1 MSKKQRVLIVDD
13 HPKNVKLLEAHLA
26 QSGYETFAAYD
37 GEQALLD
44 VAQVG
49 PDLILLDAM
58 MPKLDGFEVC
68 RRLKNAEATR
78 LIPII
83 MVTAL
88 DQLDDK
94 VRGIEAGADDFLTK
108 PVNRQE
114 LLARTK
120 ALLKTKRL
128 NDQVLSL
135 QRALT
140 QLIEITTFTERFAAR
155 QTLLNEL
162 SRRTAELTGAACVAV
177 TFIDEQGRH
186 HIEAGHNLE
195 GGEALFESAGRQVLL
210 ADLLRHGAPFYLPA
224 PDAAACARYDL
235 AAGYAGVPLKALSGS
250 ILGFIHAFGLSEN
263 LQHDELHLLEVV
275 AQRLSYEL
283 QLKDYNQ
290 QLEVAIDQRTSD
302 LKKALDDL
310 RDLNETLVKAQSETI
325 FRLAKAAEY
334 RDEDTAEHLYRIS
347 GYARL
352 IAECLHLPA
361 NDCENIALAAIMH
374 DVGKIGTPDSI
385 LLKRGALT
393 PEEYQKMKEHT
404 LIGAKI
410 LGGSNS
416 TVLQMSEEI
425 AINHHEKFD
434 GSGYPHG
441 LKGNDIPISARIV
454 AVADVFDALT
464 TERVYKRAFS
474 VEEALTVL
482 RENSGTHF
490 DPDVL
495 GAFLT
500 AMPAVLKVR
509 ESLPGRV
516 ARQREGWE
524 W

>member
-1 MSKKQRVLIVDD
+1 MSKNQRVLIVDD

-26 QSGYETFAAYD
+26 QSGYETVLAYD
-37 GEQALLD
+37 GEQALRL
-44 VAQVG
+44 VAEVA

-68 RRLKNAEATR
+68 RRVKSDEATR

-88 DQLDDK
+88 DQMEDK
-94 VRGIEAGADDFLTK
+94 LHGIEAGADDFLTK
-108 PVNRQE
+108 PVNRLE

-120 ALLKTKRL
+120 SLMKTKRL

-135 QRALT
+135 QHVLA

-155 QTLLNEL
+155 QALLDEL
-162 SRRTAELTGAACVAV
+162 SRRAAELIGASRVAI
-177 TFIDEQGRH
+177 TFIDAEGAQ
-186 HIEAGHNLE
+186 HIEAGYNLE
-195 GGEALFESAGRQVLL
+195 GQADLFDGAGRQALL
-210 ADLLRHGAPFYLPA
+210 DELLRRGRPLHPA
-224 PDAAACARYDL
+224 GPDDPACARYDL
-235 AAGYAGVPLKALSGS
+235 DAGYAGVPLKALSGS
-250 ILGFIHAFGLSEN
+250 VLGFIHAFGLSEN
-263 LQHDELHLLEVV
+263 LEHDELHLLEVV

-290 QLEVAIDQRTSD
+290 QLEVAIDQRTSA
-302 LKKALDDL
+302 LKKALEDL
-310 RDLNETLVKAQSETI
+310 RDLNETLSKAQSETI

-352 IAECLHLPA
+352 IAQRLKLSFNE
-361 NDCENIALAAIMH
+361 CENIALAAIMH

-416 TVLQMSEEI
+416 TILQMSEQI

-434 GSGYPHG
+434 GTGYPHG
-441 LKGNDIPISARIV
+441 LKGEDIPISARIV

-474 VEEALTVL
+474 VEESLAVL
-482 RENSGTHF
+482 SENSGTHF
-490 DPDVL
+490 DPLVLDAFLNALPDVL
-495 GAFLT
+495 
-500 AMPAVLKVR
+500 KIK

-516 ARQREGWE
+516 TRQREGWE
-524 W
+524 L